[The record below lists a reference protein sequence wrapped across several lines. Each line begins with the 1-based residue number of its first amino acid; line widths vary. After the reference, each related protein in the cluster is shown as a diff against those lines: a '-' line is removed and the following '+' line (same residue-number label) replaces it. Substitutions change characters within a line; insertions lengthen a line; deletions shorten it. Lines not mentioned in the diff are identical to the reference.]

1 MKSCA
6 KYRKQNQINLQ
17 YVALKAHLVL
27 VSIKSAR
34 LPFLVSWIIFHVS
47 EIDQSKQGNQGN
59 YYQNMPQYDRHTVW
73 IKNVGSTKTKS
84 SKFLIFFSFTVTNF
98 YSDELFQ
105 ACCFISEINVT

>member
-73 IKNVGSTKTKS
+73 IKNVGSTKTQWKT
-84 SKFLIFFSFTVTNF
+84 FTVMNF
-98 YSDELFQ
+98 FQ